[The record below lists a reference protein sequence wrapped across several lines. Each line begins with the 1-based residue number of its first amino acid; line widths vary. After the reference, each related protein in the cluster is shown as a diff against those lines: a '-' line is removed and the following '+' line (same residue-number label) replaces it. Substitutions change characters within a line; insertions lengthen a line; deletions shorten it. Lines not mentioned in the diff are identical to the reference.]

1 MIVIGGLAALI
12 GVLLFQR
19 ALGMT
24 LRANPRSRI
33 PYFRNPLTSP
43 PGLIGLRALG
53 TALMVLGA
61 IMLVFV
67 GWYWPLVIVL
77 LGPVATFLGILAH
90 NRRVARA
97 TRH

>member
-12 GVLLFQR
+12 GLLLFQR

-33 PYFRNPLTSP
+33 PHFRNPLAAP
-43 PGLIGLRALG
+43 PGSIGLRVLG

-61 IMLVFV
+61 IMLAFV
-67 GWYWPLVIVL
+67 GWYWPLVILL
-77 LGPVATFLGILAH
+77 LGPVAAFFAIFAH
-90 NRRVARA
+90 NGRVARE
-97 TRH
+97 RRR